1 MATIPWLVEVL
12 RADGVEVVE
21 EGDWQ
26 NHMRPGEFAPIGVL
40 WHHTAGPPSSA
51 ENPAPS
57 LGTVINGRPDLPG
70 PLAQALVDFNGV
82 FHVISA
88 GRSNHAG
95 KSGGS
100 GPIPAGDG
108 NALMV
113 GWEIDYDGVNQQMSP
128 AQYQASLKATAA
140 VLRRLGTDAEH
151 ARGHKETSTTGK
163 IDPSFVDLA
172 AMRAE
177 VAKLI

>member
-1 MATIPWLVEVL
+1 MTIPWLADVL
-12 RADGVEVVE
+12 RAEGVEVIE

-26 NHMRPGEFAPIGVL
+26 NHMRPGDFAPIGVL
-40 WHHTAGPPSSA
+40 WHHTAGPPTSP

-88 GRSNHAG
+88 GRCNHAG
-95 KSGGS
+95 ECGGS
-100 GPIPAGDG
+100 GPIPPGDG

-113 GWEIDYDGVNQQMSP
+113 GWEIDYDGVNQEMSP

-140 VLRRLGTDAEH
+140 VLRQLGTDAEH
-151 ARGHKETSTTGK
+151 ARGHRETSTSGK
-163 IDPSFVDLA
+163 IDPSFVDLD

-177 VAKLI
+177 VAALL